1 MCKEPPV
8 SIVEHDNVRQFSD
21 SIIDIVSVAC
31 KVYDESMVKFNQ
43 WYEVYQDIFSMTVW
57 KFNKGFLEFYFSAW

>member
-1 MCKEPPV
+1 MGKEPLV

-43 WYEVYQDIFSMTVW
+43 
-57 KFNKGFLEFYFSAW
+57 

>member
-43 WYEVYQDIFSMTVW
+43 
-57 KFNKGFLEFYFSAW
+57 